1 MNSASKVG
9 EIFTAAGAA
18 FNKLGELTM
27 QLHPTTDSPAG
38 KWTDEEIEM
47 LRHSVKTF
55 SEDLN
60 KISEHIKG
68 RTVSQIRTTLKKK
81 AFEEAGVPI
90 RQQILPQQQSTQQSA
105 VGQQQQVSKQQQA
118 AGNQGLM
125 GKSAEVT
132 LNMLNAPESEVDV
145 EGLPDDCQVKLEFE
159 GATEE
164 VAS

>member
-1 MNSASKVG
+1 MEPASGQKVG

-90 RQQILPQQQSTQQSA
+90 RQQTQQST
-105 VGQQQQVSKQQQA
+105 VVQQQGSKQQQSG
-118 AGNQGLM
+118 GNQGLI

-145 EGLPDDCQVKLEFE
+145 EGLPEDCQVKLEFE

>member
-18 FNKLGELTM
+18 FGKLGELTM

-55 SEDLN
+55 SEDLS
-60 KISEHIKG
+60 KISERIKG

-90 RQQILPQQQSTQQSA
+90 RQQSQQSTVVQQGSKQQSA
-105 VGQQQQVSKQQQA
+105 
-118 AGNQGLM
+118 GNQALI

-132 LNMLNAPESEVDV
+132 LNMLNASESEVDV

>member
-55 SEDLN
+55 SEDLT

-90 RQQILPQQQSTQQSA
+90 RQQILSQQSSQQS
-105 VGQQQQVSKQQQA
+105 QVSKQQTT
-118 AGNQGLM
+118 GNQGLM

-145 EGLPDDCQVKLEFE
+145 EGLPEECQVKLEFE

>member
-55 SEDLN
+55 SEDLT

-90 RQQILPQQQSTQQSA
+90 RQQILSQQSSQQS
-105 VGQQQQVSKQQQA
+105 QVSKQQT
-118 AGNQGLM
+118 GNQGLM

-145 EGLPDDCQVKLEFE
+145 EGLPEECQVKLEFE

>member
-1 MNSASKVG
+1 MEPASGQKVG

-90 RQQILPQQQSTQQSA
+90 RQQSQQST
-105 VGQQQQVSKQQQA
+105 VVQQQGSKQQQS
-118 AGNQGLM
+118 AGNQGLI

-145 EGLPDDCQVKLEFE
+145 EGLPEDCQVKLEFE